1 MSDMAGGVGIT
12 TWEECL
18 AVERCGRSRDTKKKL
33 RDLQSKKNQSIHFM
47 PSLIRKLFHTSEAPN
62 DGLTQPQREAIV
74 DLLNYCM
81 YADNLVFLAEDRL
94 IADMVAKFNWDPNV
108 PFDQFDA
115 RSVGNARNA
124 TENQGYRD
132 RFLAWIRDRLDTPA
146 VKGQALD
153 LCQELFVADGA
164 RSDEEDAV
172 LQNLRELLE

>member
-1 MSDMAGGVGIT
+1 
-12 TWEECL
+12 
-18 AVERCGRSRDTKKKL
+18 
-33 RDLQSKKNQSIHFM
+33 M
-47 PSLIRKLFHTSEAPN
+47 PSLIRKLFGKSEAPN

-94 IADMVAKFNWDPNV
+94 IADTVAKFNWDPKAV

-115 RSVGNARNA
+115 RSIGNARNA
-124 TENQGYRD
+124 RESQVYRD
-132 RFLAWIRDRLDTPA
+132 QFLASIRDRLGTAA
-146 VKGQALD
+146 VKGRALD